1 MTDRTGLLPTRKLV
15 TMLSSVLALTLT
27 LVLTRAPTV
36 LAGPGVGGNGNAQT
50 AETSDIDTGALKTM
64 SAPPAAGPDAQ
75 LSTGDSLVTD
85 QPTQFSPIS
94 TDTRARE
101 EYILGKPPRLPALP
115 PEERTA
121 RQQQV
126 LDEISMVVVDGVR
139 KPREDADSLE
149 IVIRHAELYL
159 AHLEVGK
166 KFLSDGELSIRD
178 RELAILRI
186 GWLSQA
192 PFEWGSHVVIAK
204 RNGVT
209 AEEIE
214 RVIEGSSAEGW
225 SDHDRAIIR
234 AMEELHFDSMV
245 TDETWATLEKTY
257 NDKQLIELLIM
268 AGQYKTVAYLQNSLR
283 MRIPPHKEGLTAR

>member
-1 MTDRTGLLPTRKLV
+1 MT
-15 TMLSSVLALTLT
+15 
-27 LVLTRAPTV
+27 
-36 LAGPGVGGNGNAQT
+36 N
-50 AETSDIDTGALKTM
+50 
-64 SAPPAAGPDAQ
+64 
-75 LSTGDSLVTD
+75 
-85 QPTQFSPIS
+85 QPTQFKPIT
-94 TDTRARE
+94 TDSQARE
-101 EYILGKPPRLPALP
+101 EYILGRPPRLSALT
-115 PEERTA
+115 PEKRTPQ
-121 RQQQV
+121 QQQV
-126 LDEISMVVVDGVR
+126 LEEISMVVVDGVR

-149 IVIRHAELYL
+149 ILIRHAELYL

-166 KFLSDGELSIRD
+166 KFLSDGEMSIRD

-214 RVIEGSSAEGW
+214 QVIEGSSAVGW
-225 SDHDRAIIR
+225 SEHDRAIVR

-245 TDETWATLEKTY
+245 TDETWATLEQSYT
-257 NDKQLIELLIM
+257 DKQLMELVIL

-283 MRIPPHKEGLTAR
+283 LRIPPGKEGLTAR

>member
-1 MTDRTGLLPTRKLV
+1 MSEWPRLV
-15 TMLSSVLALTLT
+15 TRIMTAALLLIFFAVGYWLGSTDH
-27 LVLTRAPTV
+27 PPP
-36 LAGPGVGGNGNAQT
+36 AGHR
-50 AETSDIDTGALKTM
+50 
-64 SAPPAAGPDAQ
+64 PPAAGAQ
-75 LSTGDSLVTD
+75 PPPIPTFKGIATVTD
-85 QPTQFSPIS
+85 QFQPIS

-101 EYILGKPPRLPALP
+101 EYILGQPPRLSALL
-115 PEERTA
+115 PEERTP

-149 IVIRHAELYL
+149 ILIRHAELYL

-166 KFLSDGELSIRD
+166 RFLSDGELSIRD

-204 RNGVT
+204 RNGVS

-214 RVIEGSSAEGW
+214 RVIEGSTAEGW

-245 TDETWATLEKTY
+245 SDKTWATLEKSY
-257 NDKQLIELLIM
+257 SDKQLMELLVM
-268 AGQYKTVAYLQNSLR
+268 AGQYKTVAYLQNGLR
-283 MRIPPHKEGLTAR
+283 LRIPPGKEGLTAR